1 MERAGVAF
9 KGDGG
14 VESLPSDARVD
25 TRSCGRYLPLRMSG
39 TNDRPVA
46 VVLAAGLG
54 TRMRSSLAKVLHPL
68 VGRPMLAHVVG
79 AAREVSKETV
89 VVVHHQAEAV
99 ATAVAAPDVRFVSQ
113 GSPKGTGH
121 ALRAA
126 VEAIEGSG
134 TLLVLSGDA
143 PLLTAATLKKLLD
156 AHDGKCTVMTTELD
170 HPGTYG
176 RVARDPLRIVEAA
189 EATPQIQSIREI
201 NTGTYA
207 LDLDWARTA
216 LAQLQPHAPKNE
228 LYLTDLVQMA
238 GDARTVLHPDATE
251 LLGVNDRWALARA
264 NRILQERILERHAR
278 AGVTFLNPESTIVEH
293 GVTLGDDVTIGP
305 AAVLRGGT
313 RVASGVTI
321 GPAVVLTDAEIG
333 EAAEIRAGTVVERS
347 RVGPH
352 AVIGPMAHIKEGSDV
367 GSDTTIG
374 NFVEVK
380 KSKIAH
386 DVKAKHLSYIGD
398 ATVGPRTNVGAGTI
412 VCNYDGFQKH
422 ETRIGADVFVGS
434 DSVLVAPIAIGDA
447 AFVAAGSVLVEDV
460 GAGELAIGRA
470 RQVHKPGGAE
480 KLKLEKGKR

>member
-1 MERAGVAF
+1 M
-9 KGDGG
+9 
-14 VESLPSDARVD
+14 SD
-25 TRSCGRYLPLRMSG
+25 
-39 TNDRPVA
+39 DRPVA

-54 TRMRSSLAKVLHPL
+54 TRMRSQLAKVLHPL
-68 VGRPMLAHVVG
+68 VGRPMLAHVVA
-79 AAREVSKETV
+79 AAREVAKEIV

-134 TLLVLSGDA
+134 TLLVLSGDT
-143 PLLTAATLKKLLD
+143 PLLTADTLRRLLE
-156 AHDGKCTVMTTELD
+156 AHAGKCTVMTTELD
-170 HPGTYG
+170 EPDMYG

-216 LAQLQPHAPKNE
+216 LSQLQPHPPKSE
-228 LYLTDLVQMA
+228 LYLTDLVEMA
-238 GDARTVLHPDATE
+238 GDARTVLHREATE
-251 LLGVNDRWALARA
+251 LLGVNDRWALAQA
-264 NRILQERILERHAR
+264 NRILQARILERHAL
-278 AGVTFLNPESTIVEH
+278 AGVTFLNPDSTIVEQ
-293 GVTLGDDVTIGP
+293 GVSIADDVTIGP
-305 AAVLRGGT
+305 GAVLRGTT
-313 RVASGVTI
+313 RISSGVTI
-321 GPAVVLTDAEIG
+321 GPAVVVVDSEIG
-333 EAAEIRAGTVVERS
+333 EAAEILAGSVIEHS

-352 AVIGPMAHIKEGSDV
+352 AVVGPMAHVKEHSDV

-380 KSKIAH
+380 KSRIAH

-398 ATVGPRTNVGAGTI
+398 ATVGARTNVGAGTI

-434 DSVLVAPIAIGDA
+434 DSVLVAPISIGDG
-447 AFVAAGSVLVEDV
+447 AFVAAGSVIGEDV
-460 GAGELAIGRA
+460 ASGELAIGRA

-480 KLKLEKGKR
+480 KLKLKKGKR

>member
-1 MERAGVAF
+1 
-9 KGDGG
+9 
-14 VESLPSDARVD
+14 
-25 TRSCGRYLPLRMSG
+25 MSG
-39 TNDRPVA
+39 THDRPVA

-54 TRMRSSLAKVLHPL
+54 TRMRSRLAKVLHPL
-68 VGRPMLAHVVG
+68 VGRPMLAHVVA
-79 AAREVSKETV
+79 AAREVAGEIV

-99 ATAVAAPDVRFVSQ
+99 ATSVAGPDVRFVSQ

-126 VEAIEGSG
+126 VETIEGSG
-134 TLLVLSGDA
+134 TLLVLSGDT
-143 PLLTAATLKKLLD
+143 PLLTAATLRRLLE
-156 AHDGKCTVMTTELD
+156 AHDGKCTVMTAELD
-170 HPGTYG
+170 EPGTYG

-189 EATPQIQSIREI
+189 EATPQVQAIREI

-216 LAQLQPHAPKNE
+216 LSQIQPHPPKNE
-228 LYLTDLVQMA
+228 LYLTDLVEMA

-264 NRILQERILERHAR
+264 NRLLQARILERHAL
-278 AGVTFLNPESTIVEH
+278 AGVTFLNPDSTIVEH
-293 GVTLGDDVTIGP
+293 GVTIGDDATIGP
-305 AAVLRGGT
+305 GAVLRGAT

-321 GPAVVLTDAEIG
+321 GPAVVLVDAEIG
-333 EAAEIRAGTVVERS
+333 ENAEILAGSVIEHS

-352 AVIGPMAHIKEGSDV
+352 AIVGPMAHVKEHSDV

-380 KSKIAH
+380 KSRVAH

-398 ATVGPRTNVGAGTI
+398 ATIGARTNVGAGTI

-434 DSVLVAPIAIGDA
+434 DSVLVAPIAIGDG
-447 AFVAAGSVLVEDV
+447 AFVAAGSVIGEDV
-460 GAGELAIGRA
+460 AAGELAIGRA

-480 KLKLEKGKR
+480 KLKLKKGKR